1 VRQNLPEAKATP
13 PHGSVFRKSP
23 PQVAPRIEQQAI
35 PSIAPALAPPRVTRA
50 AREAMIRR
58 RVLWGGGALAI
69 VLILLG
75 LARTISMW
83 VVLAPLG
90 VICLGVMGFSLVR
103 ALQNRGLPY
112 LPKTR
117 RVHSLL
123 VVLVT
128 PILFGLAFAVVP
140 KTYQEQQRLEQ
151 MEREDARRAA
161 EKERRDQAHNACQL
175 YVLEHLQAPS
185 SASFSHSAAIVPS
198 EDGGYL
204 IRGSVDAQNAFGAK
218 LRRNYLCAVDS
229 AGRVVGGGVLE

>member
-1 VRQNLPEAKATP
+1 ML
-13 PHGSVFRKSP
+13 
-23 PQVAPRIEQQAI
+23 
-35 PSIAPALAPPRVTRA
+35 
-50 AREAMIRR
+50 RR
-58 RVLWGGGALAI
+58 RLLWAGGALAV

-90 VICLGVMGFSLVR
+90 LICLGVMGFSLVR
-103 ALQNRGLPY
+103 ALQNRGLPF

-117 RVHSLL
+117 RVLRL
-123 VVLVT
+123 RVVPCAPT
-128 PILFGLAFAVVP
+128 LFGRAFAVVP
-140 KTYQEQQRLEQ
+140 KAYQEQQRLEE
-151 MEREDARRAA
+151 MERADARRTA

-185 SASFSHSAAIVPS
+185 SAAFAHSVAIVPND
-198 EDGGYL
+198 DGGYL

-229 AGRVVGGGVLE
+229 AGRVVSGGVLE